1 MLLMAVTAAKAQEAT
16 VKRVEPLANE
26 VIVAA
31 DRRKDLN
38 DSYCALV
45 RVEVLADDVQFS
57 GNIIGPVEHRTGH
70 YRVFVSPGTR
80 FLRIESGTFLPV
92 MIDTREYGIQG
103 MQSNCTYVVTL
114 SLPTAAPAPASAG
127 MNYLVM
133 TVSPANA
140 RVTVDGKE
148 QEVRNGSVKVLLR
161 NGTYPYHVEAPG
173 YLPEDGQV
181 TVNNARA
188 ERAVTLRSNKGTL
201 TVDAATPGTEIH
213 INGERVG
220 AGSWRGELLPNTY
233 LVEGRLPGYRNAE
246 QVVTVTSGQTAAVSL
261 PALTAIT
268 GSLNVDYEPVGASI
282 SIDGTARGTTPA
294 VIDNL
299 LVGTH
304 SVTIAAD
311 GHTPQ
316 TLTATISEGQLATLT
331 GALAKAATN
340 LKPFLDKTS
349 MKYGYRDEHGYI
361 VIPAK
366 YDNAWN
372 FSEGLAFVEVN
383 GKWGCIDK
391 TDKMIIPAKYD
402 NAIIFSE
409 GLAAVKIN
417 GKWGFIDKTDK
428 LIIPAK
434 YDTAWYFTE
443 GLATVKINGRSF
455 YIDRN
460 GNEVK

>member
-16 VKRVEPLANE
+16 VKRVELLANE
-26 VIVAA
+26 VIAVA

-114 SLPTAAPAPASAG
+114 SLPSAAPAPASAG

-173 YLPEDGQV
+173 YLPEDGRV
-181 TVNNARA
+181 TVNNTRA

-201 TVDAATPGTEIH
+201 TVDAATPGTEIYV
-213 INGERVG
+213 NGERVG

-246 QVVTVTSGQTAAVSL
+246 QVVTVTSGQTAAVTL
-261 PALTAIT
+261 PALVAVT

-304 SVTIAAD
+304 SVTIAAA

-331 GALAKAATN
+331 GALTKAATN
-340 LKPFLDKTS
+340 LEPFRDQTTYKV
-349 MKYGYRDEHGYI
+349 GYKDENGNI

-366 YDNAWN
+366 YDEAWS
-372 FSEGLAFVEVN
+372 FSEGLARV
-383 GKWGCIDK
+383 I
-391 TDKMIIPAKYD
+391 
-402 NAIIFSE
+402 
-409 GLAAVKIN
+409 IN
-417 GKWGFIDKTDK
+417 GKCGFIDKTDK
-428 LIIPAK
+428 LVIPAK
-434 YDTAWYFTE
+434 YDVAYMSFRD
-443 GLATVKINGRSF
+443 GKVRVKLNGRWF
-455 YIDRN
+455 YIDRD